1 MGYVYLGIAI
11 LAEVIAT
18 SSLKTSASFTRP
30 GPTAVVVVGYAVA
43 FYFLSLCLRTMP
55 VAVAYA
61 VWSALGMVL
70 LTVVGAWVYREVPD
84 AWGCWALP

>member
-18 SSLKTSASFTRP
+18 SSLKMSASFTRP